1 MAYTGRS
8 QTTNRFGQVPQTSL
22 PGTGPHSLGRAP
34 DRAAR
39 PVMVA
44 GYIGLDK
51 QQIPH
56 SSVLTRTAQQ
66 IGGSFGTAVLAVI
79 LEGAIAA
86 HPATLADAFH
96 VAFCGECGEAACPP
110 GQPVGRHLSHR
121 VAWCGQ
127 AVDPPA
133 DAGALADGVDGWVGG
148 PASLVGHHP
157 AAGPHGQAGAAG
169 QLVPRAHAGRDPG

>member
-66 IGGSFGTAVLAVI
+66 IGGSFGTAVLFGGVHMPVR
-79 LEGAIAA
+79 GQ
-86 HPATLADAFH
+86 T
-96 VAFCGECGEAACPP
+96 GESLGYETSLIE
-110 GQPVGRHLSHR
+110 HLS
-121 VAWCGQ
+121 
-127 AVDPPA
+127 A
-133 DAGALADGVDGWVGG
+133 DTCALWPTGSNRQQR
-148 PASLVGHHP
+148 P
-157 AAGPHGQAGAAG
+157 
-169 QLVPRAHAGRDPG
+169 AGRRRQPL